1 MTKDTFIKI
10 INKYD
15 EVLSCGSSLYDI
27 GFNLTE
33 GKYPIQTKTEELMDL
48 FLQSQSEQDGVDW
61 INWFMYENDFGRKEL
76 LARDYKKLICQT
88 TEDLYEYI
96 SVYERNK
103 RVK

>member
-33 GKYPIQTKTEELMDL
+33 GKYPIQTKIEELMDL
-48 FLQSQSEQDGVDW
+48 FLQSQYEQDGIDW

-76 LARDYKKLICQT
+76 RASCGGKLICQT
-88 TEDLYEYI
+88 IEDLYEYVRI
-96 SVYERNK
+96 YEQTK
-103 RVK
+103 